1 MFTNQKPVK
10 PVSSAPQMVG
20 KEQGKRKRS
29 GGSKGVRLADKLA
42 SRVPAFVSHL
52 GDESADVNLKEGFY
66 NPEDYKSDSDNDDD
80 DDDEDAEDVSFDE
93 APFDSAAKLH
103 AKEQAK
109 FLADLADT
117 EALEKAKA
125 LILAA
130 ESKATSPEKKRSKS
144 YTQQRRKWPKHQG
157 RNQKKMMMTMM
168 CQLSPIKMFMCTTQF
183 HV

>member
-1 MFTNQKPVK
+1 MFTDKKPVK

-29 GGSKGVRLADKLA
+29 GGSKGVRMADKQA
-42 SRVPAFVSHL
+42 SRVPSFTSHL
-52 GDESADVNLKEGFY
+52 GAESPVNPKEGFY
-66 NPEDYKSDSDNDDD
+66 NPEDYKSDSSEEEDD
-80 DDDEDAEDVSFDE
+80 DDDEDAEGESFDDK
-93 APFDSAAKLH
+93 PLDSATESAKAAKLSS
-103 AKEQAK
+103 
-109 FLADLADT
+109 DLADT

-130 ESKATSPEKKRSKS
+130 ESKATSPDKKRTKS
-144 YTQQRRKWPKHQG
+144 NKKTKVAKTPGEDQ
-157 RNQKKMMMTMM
+157 KMMMTMMM